1 MNNTDWE
8 KLRQILSYG
17 VGSHASLIA
26 DEYKLD
32 LYVMQNDI
40 LKNVIYIFVD
50 GENLGKYS
58 LEECE
63 IRKRFCQAHKHSLLS
78 TSDKKK
84 LKREKKDV
92 QREVEKMTT
101 YYSYLPWWTSFRSM
115 KVHLNKNNKDIYFVN
130 EEDKK

>member
-32 LYVMQNDI
+32 LYVMQNDT

-50 GENLGKYS
+50 GENLGKYA
-58 LEECE
+58 LDDCD
-63 IRKRFCQAHKHSLLS
+63 IRKKFF
-78 TSDKKK
+78 
-84 LKREKKDV
+84 KREKKDV

-115 KVHLNKNNKDIYFVN
+115 KVHLSKNSKNICFAN
-130 EEDKK
+130 EESRYER